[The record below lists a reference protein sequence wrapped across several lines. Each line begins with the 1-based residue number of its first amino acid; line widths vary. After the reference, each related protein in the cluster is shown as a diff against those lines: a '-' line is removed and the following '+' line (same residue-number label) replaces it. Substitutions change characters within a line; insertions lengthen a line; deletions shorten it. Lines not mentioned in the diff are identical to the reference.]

1 MLSIVI
7 GDSPDHLL
15 NLTNINSILTTFS
28 LSMNDSAVFET
39 SNGNTLT
46 KSDIDNLND
55 WISSMMHVLTASYD
69 ESNDDEELII
79 N

>member
-1 MLSIVI
+1 MLSIVV

-15 NLTNINSILTTFS
+15 NLTNINNILTTFS

>member
-15 NLTNINSILTTFS
+15 NLTNINNILTTFT

-46 KSDIDNLND
+46 KSDIDNLTD

-69 ESNDDEELII
+69 ESNDEEELI
-79 N
+79 NN

>member
-1 MLSIVI
+1 MLSIVV

-15 NLTNINSILTTFS
+15 NLTNINNILTTFS

-39 SNGNTLT
+39 SNENALT

>member
-15 NLTNINSILTTFS
+15 NLTNINNILTTFS

-69 ESNDDEELII
+69 ESNDDEELI
-79 N
+79 NN

>member
-1 MLSIVI
+1 MLSIVV

-15 NLTNINSILTTFS
+15 NLTNINNILTTFS

-69 ESNDDEELII
+69 ESNDHEELII